1 MNLVTLSPS
10 PIMGGCQGCSSDGCR
25 ESWFLLC
32 REEPDETGHLLLR
45 CPALMGTRSRKCLTI
60 HPEPEEVGGPHC
72 GGLGGGR
79 QRRPEPPG
87 YTPPTWSG
95 GSIINNSGKLPPP
108 RRVCRIHSEAGAEI
122 WEPQPHISPQFSI
135 YMEQS
140 VRRQLKS
147 HERPELPGGCRVAIM
162 APLSRES
169 VEWPKECRAAMN
181 GQPFQS
187 HIVALIRLFP
197 ATIGLTC

>member
-1 MNLVTLSPS
+1 MS
-10 PIMGGCQGCSSDGCR
+10 
-25 ESWFLLC
+25 
-32 REEPDETGHLLLR
+32 H
-45 CPALMGTRSRKCLTI
+45 
-60 HPEPEEVGGPHC
+60 H
-72 GGLGGGR
+72 
-79 QRRPEPPG
+79 PPG
-87 YTPPTWSG
+87 TGGDPGTATVAALAAAARGAQSRQATLHRRGVEGASTTTTVSSTPG
-95 GSIINNSGKLPPP
+95 AC
-108 RRVCRIHSEAGAEI
+108 CRIHSKAGAEI

-181 GQPFQS
+181 GHGQPFQS
-187 HIVALIRLFP
+187 HIVALIRIFP
-197 ATIGLTC
+197 ATIGVTC